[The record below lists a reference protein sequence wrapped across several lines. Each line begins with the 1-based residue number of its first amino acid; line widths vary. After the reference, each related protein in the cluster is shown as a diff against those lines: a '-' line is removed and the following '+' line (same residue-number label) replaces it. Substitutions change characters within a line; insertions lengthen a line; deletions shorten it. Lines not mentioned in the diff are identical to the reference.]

1 MFSFACKL
9 RKHFVFDNLTVKIIC
24 PLSPYTI
31 LSTWKLEFQR
41 KQAVNMEESWREFTK
56 NTPYFFAFH
65 FENFVLCYIF
75 IFPLDL
81 NKPLMSQNLTLL
93 INLLKSDWNTWEN
106 IIIVTLDRL
115 RSLFS
120 QNSSD
125 VTKLSQSWFWRLLS
139 SVLKSF
145 WDSNNVQL
153 N

>member
-9 RKHFVFDNLTVKIIC
+9 WQYFVFDNLTVKMIC
-24 PLSPYTI
+24 LLSPYTI
-31 LSTWKLEFQR
+31 LNTWKLEFQV
-41 KQAVNMEESWREFTK
+41 KQAVNIEESWREFTK

-75 IFPLDL
+75 IFFLDL
-81 NKPLMSQNLTLL
+81 NKPLISQNLTLL
-93 INLLKSDWNTWEN
+93 IILLKSGWNTWEN
-106 IIIVTLDRL
+106 IIIFTLDWL
-115 RSLFS
+115 KSLFS

-125 VTKLSQSWFWRLLS
+125 VTKLSQSWFSRLLS

-145 WDSNNVQL
+145 WESNDVQL